1 MKVKEES
8 EKAQSFYIDFRKG
21 SVGKDSFTYFESL
34 VNVMSAQWYLLT
46 RIKNWGLFLPI
57 GCLSLDK
64 SFIEFVWGHTR
75 SLRKGIEE

>member
-34 VNVMSAQWYLLT
+34 VNVMSAQ
-46 RIKNWGLFLPI
+46 
-57 GCLSLDK
+57 
-64 SFIEFVWGHTR
+64 
-75 SLRKGIEE
+75 